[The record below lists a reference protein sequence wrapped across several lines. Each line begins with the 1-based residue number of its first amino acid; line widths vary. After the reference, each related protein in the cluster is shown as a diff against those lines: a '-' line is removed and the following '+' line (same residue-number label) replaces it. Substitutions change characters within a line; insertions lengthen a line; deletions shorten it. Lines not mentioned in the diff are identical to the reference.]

1 MKIKKVT
8 LQDLKKIVDLER
20 KIFEENAFS
29 KQTLKRLIEDNEFFL
44 KIEIGKL
51 KKVLAGFVIAIKDR
65 KDRANIINFLINP
78 KFQNHGIGTILLRKM
93 IEEIRTIK
101 DIKKIVLNVNVNN
114 HNAIKLYKKHH
125 FKITK
130 EIENYYNNGESSYLM
145 ELNN

>member
-1 MKIKKVT
+1 MRIKKVT
-8 LQDLKKIVDLER
+8 LQDLEKIVVLER

-29 KQTLKRLIEDNEFFL
+29 KETLKRLIEDNEFFL

-51 KKVLAGFVIAIKDR
+51 KKVLAGFAIAIKDR

-78 KFQNHGIGTILLRKM
+78 KYQNHGIGTILLRKI

-114 HNAIKLYKKHH
+114 YNAIKLYKKHH
-125 FKITK
+125 FNITK
-130 EIENYYNNGESSYLM
+130 EIDNYYNNGESSYLM

>member
-1 MKIKKVT
+1 MKIKEVT
-8 LQDLKKIVDLER
+8 LQDLKKIFELER

-29 KQTLKRLIEDNEFFL
+29 KQTLKRLIEDSEFFL

-51 KKVLAGFVIAIKDR
+51 KKVIAGFVIVIKDR

-78 KFQNHGIGTILLRKM
+78 KYQNHGIGNILLKKT
-93 IEEIRTIK
+93 IEEIKAIK
-101 DIKKIVLNVNVNN
+101 GIKNIVLNVNVNN
-114 HNAIKLYKKHH
+114 NNAIKLYEKHH

-130 EIENYYNNGESSYLM
+130 EIVNYYNNGESSFFM